1 MNLNFSAARKNRSA
15 NAFVK
20 ITESENLMVLFL
32 AQFITPRSI
41 INLLP
46 GTAPLKAANSYFI
59 SFQPKTRHK
68 YPPVH
73 IGFLNFKFNYISRI
87 K

>member
-1 MNLNFSAARKNRSA
+1 MNLNLTAARKNRSA

-20 ITESENLMVLFL
+20 NNVKRKFNGSLFL
-32 AQFITPRSI
+32 AQFII

-46 GTAPLKAANSYFI
+46 GTAPLKAANSYSI

-68 YPPVH
+68 YPSVH
-73 IGFLNFKFNYISRI
+73 IGFLNIKFNYISRI